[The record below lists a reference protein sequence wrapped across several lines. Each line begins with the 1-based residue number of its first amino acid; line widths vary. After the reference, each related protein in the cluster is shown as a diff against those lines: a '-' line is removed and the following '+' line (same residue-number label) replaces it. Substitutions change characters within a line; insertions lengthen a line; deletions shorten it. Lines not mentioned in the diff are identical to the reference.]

1 MKSRARRLARKGGS
15 WWSRAQIDERPRNGW
30 RRCFFAGHLRIPV
43 NGFGSFVER
52 SPPQRA
58 KTVGRRLFTTWR
70 RPTKAA
76 PRASRNPPYLPRGG
90 GGGYATYILRADTNR
105 WVSSLPNWLGESR
118 GSRSPLST
126 PSPSPFPPQDAT
138 LRYRDKFPRIARAF
152 SPFSPSFRELRRAA
166 ISTRIYMY
174 ISLRD
179 EITYIFWRREGIA
192 CAGEGRRG
200 SREDSFA
207 PFLFQKKACRG
218 ESHGSRG
225 AACPFRV

>member
-174 ISLRD
+174 ISP
-179 EITYIFWRREGIA
+179 RRNNVHFLATRGNSVR
-192 CAGEGRRG
+192 GEGRRG